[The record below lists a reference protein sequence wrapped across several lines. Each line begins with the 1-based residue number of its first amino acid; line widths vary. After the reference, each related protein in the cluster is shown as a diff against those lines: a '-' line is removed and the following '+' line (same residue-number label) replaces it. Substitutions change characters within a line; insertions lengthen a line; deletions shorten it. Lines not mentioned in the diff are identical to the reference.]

1 MALKLGNI
9 DLSQLKLANLYNTYL
24 GMTSRD
30 QTVALIVV
38 GIILVLV
45 VALPVTVASGK
56 IDRLKQD
63 LAKSST
69 QLKDLERAIG
79 RYQDAQTE
87 LRAKEQQL
95 SGGFDSAVATTL
107 EGLASKAGIADRIDS
122 LKEKPSA
129 TSDIV
134 DEVAVDVRIKKVSL
148 SELVS
153 YLQSIEQDP
162 DKLLRLSMLDIKPRY
177 DNKKELDVSFAVSTY
192 RLLETT
198 GGGE

>member
-1 MALKLGNI
+1 M
-9 DLSQLKLANLYNTYL
+9 
-24 GMTSRD
+24 
-30 QTVALIVV
+30 
-38 GIILVLV
+38 
-45 VALPVTVASGK
+45 TVASGK

-69 QLKDLERAIG
+69 QLKDLEHAIG
-79 RYQDAQTE
+79 RYQDAQAE
-87 LRAKEQQL
+87 LKAKEQQL

-107 EGLASKAGIADRIDS
+107 ESLASKAGIADRIDS

-134 DEVAVDVRIKKVSL
+134 DEVAVDVRIKKVTL
-148 SELVS
+148 GELVN

-162 DKLLRLSMLDIKPRY
+162 DKLLKLSMLDIKPRY
-177 DNKKELDVSFAVSTY
+177 DNKKELDVAFAVSTY